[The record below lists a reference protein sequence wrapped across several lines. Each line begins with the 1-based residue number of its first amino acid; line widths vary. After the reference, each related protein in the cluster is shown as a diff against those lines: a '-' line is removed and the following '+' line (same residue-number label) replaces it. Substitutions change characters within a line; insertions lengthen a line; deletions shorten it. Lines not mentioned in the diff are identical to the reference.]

1 MLSQEGV
8 GVKAAVGLLNWCQN
22 GMAPPDQMRLF
33 EMNICSY
40 IEPSNRI
47 PDYSRRNR
55 LVNHFES
62 QQPRLC
68 TCYSPPS
75 PTTPADETANEFCFI
90 HKRNPIQKYVHIY
103 ICYPVPYRTVSQG
116 EFALRSRCGITD
128 GPSLPGQRR
137 RTYRFEYDTTR

>member
-8 GVKAAVGLLNWCQN
+8 GVKAAVGLLNWWQN

-68 TCYSPPS
+68 TCYSPPPPHHS
-75 PTTPADETANEFCFI
+75 G
-90 HKRNPIQKYVHIY
+90 
-103 ICYPVPYRTVSQG
+103 S
-116 EFALRSRCGITD
+116 
-128 GPSLPGQRR
+128 
-137 RTYRFEYDTTR
+137 